1 MRLMLVRVLAIVTP
15 SGQEADGPLIGW
27 LFEVEH
33 AIAACQIARIRSP

>member
-1 MRLMLVRVLAIVTP
+1 MLVRVLAIVTP

-33 AIAACQIARIRSP
+33 AIACQIARIRSP